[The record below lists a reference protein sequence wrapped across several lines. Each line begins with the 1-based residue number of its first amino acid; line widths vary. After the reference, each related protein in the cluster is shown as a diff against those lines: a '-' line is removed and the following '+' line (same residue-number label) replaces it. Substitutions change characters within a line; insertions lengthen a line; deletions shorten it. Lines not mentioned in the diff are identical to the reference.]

1 MSNKDISHKKI
12 VYVGFSFR
20 QHGKYSGYDQI
31 RRYVH
36 YDLFF
41 DVDRSY
47 RLVSK
52 LTSIPFFKKI
62 YTRVFGYHIWWVE
75 LYLIFLACVFPKK
88 YVFHIIYGE
97 NIYKYLGRFRNLCD
111 VVITLHQPV
120 SFFDKRYVD
129 RIRKANLVISMSK
142 ELEKYFLQEK
152 VNTIYLPHG
161 VDVQYFKTDYL
172 DKGNRI
178 LLVGN
183 WLRDFDFAQHV
194 FSVLFNKRKDLQ
206 ICVISNEKNL
216 KVFTEE
222 KLDLKSKISDLEL
235 LEEYNKSK
243 VVFLPLFE
251 YTANNSV
258 LEAVASGCR
267 VLIAT
272 NKMSPGSYTVN
283 ERTPF
288 LFPKQDPN
296 MIADNLIDVI
306 DNYDI
311 EIMKKD
317 VDEFSSSYS
326 WEKIGLKTENNIRN
340 LV

>member
-1 MSNKDISHKKI
+1 MSQRGISNKRI

-31 RRYVH
+31 KRYVH
-36 YDLFF
+36 YDRFL

-52 LTSIPFFKKI
+52 LNSIPVLKKI

-97 NIYKYLGRFRNLCD
+97 NIYKFLGYFRSLCD
-111 VVITLHQPV
+111 VVVTLHQPA
-120 SFFDKRYVD
+120 SFFDKSYVD
-129 RIRKANLVISMSK
+129 SIRKTRLVISMSK
-142 ELEKYFLQEK
+142 ELETFFLDQQ
-152 VNTIYLPHG
+152 VNAIYLPHG
-161 VDVQYFKTDYL
+161 VDVQYFKSDYS
-172 DKGNRI
+172 DKENRI

-183 WLRDFDFAQHV
+183 WLRDFAFAKQV
-194 FSVLFNKRKDLQ
+194 FSELFKKKKDLQ
-206 ICVISNEKNL
+206 ICVISSEKNL
-216 KVFTEE
+216 KAFISE
-222 KLDLKSKISDLEL
+222 KLDLKSKISDQEL
-235 LEEYNKSK
+235 LDEYNKSK

-258 LEAVASGCR
+258 LEAIASGCR

-272 NKMSPGSYTVN
+272 NKMSPGSYSVN

-288 LFPKQDPN
+288 LFPKENPAVV
-296 MIADNLIDVI
+296 ADNLIYAL
-306 DNYDI
+306 NSYDI
-311 EIMKKD
+311 EIIKKD
-317 VDEFSSSYS
+317 VNEFSSSYS
-326 WEKIGLKTENNIRN
+326 WEKIGWKTETEIRS
-340 LV
+340 LF